1 VAHELLVGLH
11 ARAPQRRPVAV
22 HPLLAGAQP
31 WRPGDDADPPVPQRH
46 QVFGRGQPA
55 GPVGRPDRGERGRGV
70 THRVQQD
77 HRRLEGGQPV
87 GGLRVTVAD
96 DHHDT
101 VAAPPGDPVEP
112 GPRAGVVVAGG
123 VEHDLPVG
131 APGLGL
137 GAPQHLHRPER
148 VEAVDDHVDQPGPA
162 SRRPAATAVAA
173 LGDDLLHQLAGG
185 PGDVGPPVEDLR
197 DGRDRDT
204 RLFGDLGDRHTA
216 AFHARTLSKV
226 SKIVVD
232 TSHLDGPVRA
242 L

>member
-1 VAHELLVGLH
+1 MRTSRPRH
-11 ARAPQRRPVAV
+11 ARWPSSWRATASQWRPSSRTRWWRRTPPRRRRPPSQAGTMSPSLRPRLSERLLRALCATPLARRPP
-22 HPLLAGAQP
+22 HGETAPEARASRETASRLLA
-31 WRPGDDADPPVPQRH
+31 RVP
-46 QVFGRGQPA
+46 
-55 GPVGRPDRGERGRGV
+55 
-70 THRVQQD
+70 
-77 HRRLEGGQPV
+77 
-87 GGLRVTVAD
+87 
-96 DHHDT
+96 
-101 VAAPPGDPVEP
+101 
-112 GPRAGVVVAGG
+112 
-123 VEHDLPVG
+123 
-131 APGLGL
+131 PGLGL

-197 DGRDRDT
+197 DGRDRDP